1 MDLFSSLK
9 SIFMTSKNPQ
19 FIVEFYNA
27 SKYFFQEI
35 IIINEKFD
43 KEEFEEFHNEENKI
57 KSNYFISESEPNLFK
72 PEESGKDDD
81 MSSISDISE
90 NDVEMG
96 SAFLNKINE
105 KMNFKELKEKIESL
119 NAKKT
124 DNKSTRRSNSLDNF
138 MDENAESEINNQES
152 SKKIEESINAKESE
166 VMSVRKIET
175 LFKKRNILEK
185 IQEIKYLNITEFY
198 SKATK
203 RDLLDDL
210 SQYLEIENEINAY

>member
-1 MDLFSSLK
+1 M
-9 SIFMTSKNPQ
+9 
-19 FIVEFYNA
+19 EFYNA

-43 KEEFEEFHNEENKI
+43 KEEFEEFNYEENKI
-57 KSNYFISESEPNLFK
+57 KSNYFISGSEPNLFK

-81 MSSISDISE
+81 MSSFSDISE

-96 SAFLNKINE
+96 SVFLNKINE
-105 KMNFKELKEKIESL
+105 KMNFKELREKIESL
-119 NAKKT
+119 NTKKT
-124 DNKSTRRSNSLDNF
+124 DNKGSKKPNSIDHF
-138 MDENAESEINNQES
+138 IDENAEHQTTNQEI
-152 SKKIEESINAKESE
+152 SKKMEESMSAKENE
-166 VMSVRKIET
+166 LMSIRKIET

-185 IQEIKYLNITEFY
+185 IQQIKYLNITEFY

-210 SQYLEIENEINAY
+210 SQYLEIENEIKAY

>member
-1 MDLFSSLK
+1 
-9 SIFMTSKNPQ
+9 MTSKNPQ